1 MQPIYSN
8 NKASSNYLELMEVLI
23 TYFENMKNLKIHHL
37 LKLLFKSFIF
47 ILSHKY
53 ANSLYQ
59 KYYFLK
65 SKNTLVKSCHKPRE
79 SKLSVTYAI

>member
-37 LKLLFKSFIF
+37 FKLLFKSFIF

-59 KYYFLK
+59 KYSFLK
-65 SKNTLVKSCHKPRE
+65 YSCYNHNHVSNKERA
-79 SKLSVTYAI
+79 SR